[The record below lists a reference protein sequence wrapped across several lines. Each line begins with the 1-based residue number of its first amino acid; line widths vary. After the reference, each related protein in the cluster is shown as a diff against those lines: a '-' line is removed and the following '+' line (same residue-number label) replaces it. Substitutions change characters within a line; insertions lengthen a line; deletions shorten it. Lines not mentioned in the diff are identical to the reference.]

1 MKPPKILI
9 VEDEL
14 LIAQNVSRK
23 LKKMGYEVVDIV
35 SSGEMAVQT
44 AIEQHPNLVLMDIVI
59 QGEMDGIDAATKI
72 REQCHIPVIYLT
84 AYADEKT
91 LERAKL
97 TEPLGY
103 ILKPFKDRDLRVTI
117 EIALSRH
124 QAELEVQKALHQAE
138 VLREAAEADNQR
150 KNQQISM
157 VSHEF
162 RSPLSV
168 IQMTAELLQEYGEMF
183 SDDARDNHLR
193 RIRNATESMN
203 QLLEDVLTL
212 GKLEAKTLQPVS
224 TPLSVI
230 KFCRELIEA
239 LQLSRTNECVL
250 QLCNLV
256 GELEVYIEE
265 KLLWHILNNLLTNG
279 MKYSPNGGVVS
290 LTVSRVADQ
299 ICFQVQDQGIGIS
312 ELDQK
317 RLFEPFQR
325 ASNVGNI
332 PGTGLG
338 LAIVKHLVD
347 LHDGTIDVKSQLG
360 VGTLFSVTLPTHPH
374 SDHSDA
380 LAMKNAS

>member
-1 MKPPKILI
+1 MQPARILI

-35 SSGEMAVQT
+35 SSGEIAVQT
-44 AIEQHPNLVLMDIVI
+44 AIAQHPDLVLMDIVI

-97 TEPLGY
+97 TDPLGY

-138 VLREAAEADNQR
+138 LLREAAEADNQR

-168 IQMTAELLQEYGEMF
+168 IQMTAELLQEYGEVF
-183 SDDARDNHLR
+183 SEDARGNHLR

-212 GKLEAKTLQPVS
+212 GRLEAKTLQPVT
-224 TPLSVI
+224 TPLAVI
-230 KFCRELIEA
+230 KFCQELLEA
-239 LQLSRTNECVL
+239 LRLNRMNQCVL

-256 GELEVYIEE
+256 GELQVYIEE
-265 KLLWHILNNLLTNG
+265 KMLWHILNNLLTNS
-279 MKYSPNGGVVS
+279 MKYSPNGGIIS
-290 LTVSRVADQ
+290 LTVSQVDDAV
-299 ICFQVQDQGIGIS
+299 CFQVQDQGIGIS

-325 ASNVGNI
+325 ATNVGNI

-347 LHDGTIDVKSQLG
+347 LHQGRIEVTSQLG
-360 VGTLFSVTLPTHPH
+360 VGTVFAVTLPIKPNA
-374 SDHSDA
+374 A
-380 LAMKNAS
+380 LLTCQ